1 MNVRR
6 AFTLIEL
13 LVVIAI
19 IAILAAILFPV
30 FAQAKQ
36 SAKAAASLS
45 NIKQATLATIMYSGD
60 YDDRNALDNTWYTTF
75 SPDRPPITLGGVYM
89 VPWPLLIRPYE
100 KNDDLN
106 TDPLTSPTTPL
117 AGWQADWR
125 KWYWPEY
132 GMNVT
137 VLSPTIDT
145 GTGAPATRYVKQP
158 RTQTSLGDPAN
169 TVAFGNKF
177 NDAENIFGPT
187 NVGYGYGTYTFFS
200 AYQVGVPFCD
210 VTTYYKNMCLY
221 TDNWG
226 IGQYV
231 TPMLA
236 SKKDAGAFTQG
247 AALRIGEI
255 NVTSFADGH
264 TKKMAAGNLASGT
277 NFAFTHTAAQ
287 MVMSDVTKYM
297 WDDL

>member
-1 MNVRR
+1 MTLRR

-36 SAKAAASLS
+36 SAKAAASIS
-45 NIKQATLATIMYSGD
+45 NVKQLTMASIMYMGD
-60 YDDRNALDNTWYTTF
+60 FDDRSVLDTSWYTTY

-89 VPWPLLIRPYE
+89 VPWPYLLRPYE

-106 TDPLTSPTTPL
+106 SDPLTNPTSKL
-117 AGWQADWR
+117 AGWQDDWR

-137 VLSPTIDT
+137 VLSPTMPT
-145 GTGAPATRYVKQP
+145 TPYSKAPRS
-158 RTQTSLGDPAN
+158 QTSIGEPAN

-177 NDAENIFGPT
+177 NDTENQYGAT
-187 NVGYGYGTYTFFS
+187 NVGYGYGVYSFFS
-200 AYQVGVPFCD
+200 AYMVGVPVCD
-210 VTTYYKNMCLY
+210 ATTWYKNMCLY
-221 TDNWG
+221 QADWG
-226 IGQYV
+226 SGSYIS
-231 TPMLA
+231 TMLLN
-236 SKKDAGAFTQG
+236 KKEAGAFTG
-247 AALRIGEI
+247 GGSMRIGEL
-255 NVTSFADGH
+255 NVTAFVDGH
-264 TKKMAAGNLASGT
+264 TKKMNAGALAIGT
-277 NFAFTHTAAQ
+277 SFAFSKAWST
-287 MVMSDVTKYM
+287 MVMTDLTKYL